1 MDGNLLNFAP
11 GYGVT
16 GAGAGGVVVC
26 GARGVAGTGVA
37 GGIISGDGSVSVT
50 VGNTGGLF
58 PLLLS
63 KR

>member
-1 MDGNLLNFAP
+1 MT
-11 GYGVT
+11 GVV
-16 GAGAGGVVVC
+16 AGGVVVC
-26 GARGVAGTGVA
+26 GVGGVAGTGVA